1 MNRNRD
7 LDGDGRISRDEI
19 RWFIPSQIQAVRIIL
34 GRQSL
39 ITPLMDYVG
48 AGDMMT
54 FNTGNNAYNSR
65 YLLYTSNGRVIW
77 GMEGTSTSEWGQ
89 YHAQAP
95 WHVRCVRQLGTNLSE
110 IPETTPVSPAFY
122 RRTGT
127 NIIDMTR
134 FQANSVRS
142 EAFYNNIEPHIIT
155 DQRYNR
161 AYRAFEFSTSVKT
174 IYELGLESNIA
185 DWATFLQENNP
196 CDYLNVNGQ
205 TGWRVPNQKELTI
218 LGVLNLHNNTE
229 SKGTYYISS
238 SFAYF
243 AKNGYAMGHD
253 PVAANNVVLGTQRHS
268 LCIRNSDGGGTQI
281 PNNTNISSSSTEF
294 AIRCVRDVQ

>member
-1 MNRNRD
+1 
-7 LDGDGRISRDEI
+7 
-19 RWFIPSQIQAVRIIL
+19 
-34 GRQSL
+34 
-39 ITPLMDYVG
+39 MDYVG

-54 FNTGNNAYNSR
+54 FDTGNNAYNSR

-89 YHAQAP
+89 YRSQAP

-281 PNNTNISSSSTEF
+281 SDNINISSSNTAF